1 MYAPTSQSSYDAR
14 TRISQMQHKTSLSL
28 HCVTNRGIPFLAHI
42 VSLKVALGQG
52 AIDAQ
57 GASYDGL
64 YSFWISDKFSLFIPI
79 AVVAI
84 IFIMPANLVV

>member
-1 MYAPTSQSSYDAR
+1 MEQGSMYDQSHCCVLAR
-14 TRISQMQHKTSLSL
+14 FDSRQTGEFKM
-28 HCVTNRGIPFLAHI
+28 LAN
-42 VSLKVALGQG
+42 LLNFRQR

-57 GASYDGL
+57 GASYGL

-84 IFIMPANLVV
+84 IFIMPANSVV